1 MRSKKHLDDRPTA
14 VRPAALGAKITW
26 EGWHV
31 KIEFSKEQFRAL
43 LELVYLGE
51 YMVNGIRIPG
61 EYIARFDEL
70 QQYVCS
76 LAARFGI
83 ADVAEF
89 DDGLR
94 KHFPSNSFDEAMQ
107 EYIGAY
113 DNETFWEELI
123 HRLAERDFAEQYGDA
138 AQHFVPED
146 RFARISPLIERYEE
160 EAEKHGIDRLRTVEV

>member
-1 MRSKKHLDDRPTA
+1 MGNEKQEA
-14 VRPAALGAKITW
+14 VQPADAGAKTTR

-51 YMVNGIRIPG
+51 YMVNGIRSPG
-61 EYIARFDEL
+61 EYLARFDEF
-70 QQYVCS
+70 QQYVYS
-76 LAARFGI
+76 MAARFGI

-89 DDGLR
+89 DDRLR
-94 KHFPSNSFDEAMQ
+94 KYFPSDSFDEAMQ

-123 HRLAERDFAEQYGDA
+123 HRLAERDFGEYYGDA